1 MNLRTCIE
9 RLRDNQKSGKAS
21 SVPYRNDKMT
31 HLFRN
36 YFEGIGSVKMI
47 VCINPRASD
56 YDETL
61 NVLQFSEVAQ
71 EVEIERFDPIQR
83 DLAMT
88 PARHRA
94 NQAYQ
99 EAMART
105 ATEADT
111 AKMNPQYAPI
121 YSLGPSWPAIN
132 LNAFEDEESMPGL
145 VRYLEQR
152 IATRNTLSEDHS
164 EKCTLYMLSI

>member
-1 MNLRTCIE
+1 MCLFLTFAHSLPGNINNSLMNLRACIE
-9 RLRDNQKSGKAS
+9 RLRDNQKSGKAV

-36 YFEGIGSVKMI
+36 YFEGIGAVKMI

-61 NVLQFSEVAQ
+61 NVLQFSEMAQ
-71 EVEIERFDPIQR
+71 EIEIERFDPIKR
-83 DLAMT
+83 ELEMT

-99 EAMART
+99 EAMARY
-105 ATEADT
+105 DSS
-111 AKMNPQYAPI
+111 MNHGMG
-121 YSLGPSWPAIN
+121 SLNSCFLLFLLQN
-132 LNAFEDEESMPGL
+132 CHRS
-145 VRYLEQR
+145 
-152 IATRNTLSEDHS
+152 
-164 EKCTLYMLSI
+164 